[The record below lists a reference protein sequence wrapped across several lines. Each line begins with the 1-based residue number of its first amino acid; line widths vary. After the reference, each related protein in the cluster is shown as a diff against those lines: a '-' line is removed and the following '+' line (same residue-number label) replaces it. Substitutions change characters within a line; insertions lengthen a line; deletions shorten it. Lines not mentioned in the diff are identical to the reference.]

1 MTGQASTGRGPLRP
15 LREVLAAPT
24 WPGTVERPP
33 AERRLG
39 AGYDTA
45 WSRTPAARFGRALVL
60 DNLTRPALRLLAAP
74 HVSGLERLEALYGP
88 VVFAANHSS
97 HLDTALVLAALPVRF
112 RHRCV
117 VAAAA
122 DYFFDRHW
130 KAVASSLALAT
141 IPFERG
147 RVSRQGTDLAAE
159 LLDQGWSVVI
169 FDEGGRSPDGWG
181 QRFRGGAAYLAK
193 RAAVPVVPVHLH
205 GVRPMLP
212 KGGNRLRPGSVDV
225 RFGTPLRPLEAAQA
239 GARPEDARRFAARIE
254 EAVAVLADE
263 AATDWWQARRRAAE
277 GVTPDVR
284 GPASSPWRRAWD
296 LPEHARTDVR
306 RRRLGR
312 AAPW

>member
-1 MTGQASTGRGPLRP
+1 M
-15 LREVLAAPT
+15 PT
-24 WPGTVERPP
+24 WPGTVARPP

-39 AGYDTA
+39 VDYDTA
-45 WSRTPAARFGRALVL
+45 WSRTPAARLGRALVL
-60 DNLTRPALRLLAAP
+60 DNLTRPALWALAAP
-74 HVSGLERLEALYGP
+74 RISGLERLEALEGP
-88 VVFAANHSS
+88 VVFAANHTS

-130 KAVASSLALAT
+130 KAVLSSLALAT

-147 RVSRQGTDLAAE
+147 RVNRQGTDLAAE
-159 LLDQGWSVVI
+159 LLGEGWSVVI

-181 QRFRGGAAYLAK
+181 QRFRGGAAYLA
-193 RAAVPVVPVHLH
+193 RRCEVPVVPVHLH

-212 KGGNRLRPGSVDV
+212 KGGDRLRPGSVEV
-225 RFGTPLRPLEAAQA
+225 RFGTPLAALEVD
-239 GARPEDARRFAARIE
+239 GASPRPEDTRRFTLRIE

-263 AATDWWQARRRAAE
+263 AETDWWQARLRAAK
-277 GVTPDVR
+277 GATPDPR
-284 GPASSPWRRAWD
+284 GPKTSPWRRAWE
-296 LPEHARTDVR
+296 LPESARSDLR

-312 AAPW
+312 ARPW